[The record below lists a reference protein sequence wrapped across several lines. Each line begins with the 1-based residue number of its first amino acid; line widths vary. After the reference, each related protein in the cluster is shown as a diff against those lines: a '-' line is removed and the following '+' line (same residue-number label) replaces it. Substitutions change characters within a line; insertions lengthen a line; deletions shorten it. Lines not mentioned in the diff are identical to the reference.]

1 MKNWKEKYKDKVVTA
16 EEAVTH
22 IPNDCRILIGH
33 AANQPPVLVDALCRN
48 YQQYKN
54 VELIHWVTLYDS
66 PYCAP
71 EMKGHLR
78 FNGLFTSGSNRKA
91 INSNLADFTP
101 TYFGQCPRYFRDG
114 TLPVDAVLIS
124 VTPPDEHGTDQNR

>member
-22 IPNDCRILIGH
+22 IPNDCRILIGP
-33 AANQPPVLVDALCRN
+33 AANQPPVLVNALCRN

-78 FNGLFTSGSNRKA
+78 FNACLLAAA
-91 INSNLADFTP
+91 IAKRSIAIWRILH
-101 TYFGQCPRYFRDG
+101 
-114 TLPVDAVLIS
+114 LPILVSARAIS
-124 VTPPDEHGTDQNR
+124 VTEHFLWTPY